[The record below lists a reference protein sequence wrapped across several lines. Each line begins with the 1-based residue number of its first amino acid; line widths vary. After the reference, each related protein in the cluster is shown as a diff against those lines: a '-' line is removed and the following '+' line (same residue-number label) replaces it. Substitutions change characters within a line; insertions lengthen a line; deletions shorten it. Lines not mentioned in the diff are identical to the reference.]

1 MRIAIELEQMGYLT
15 CKLTKAK
22 ASKSKDAPERS
33 GSGRQLKEPWQ
44 KGLEVYGL
52 EKEKQAWHL
61 TTSSQQAEGPPEQ
74 TQEVPGKTS
83 SEQHRSTDEVRNV
96 GPGC

>member
-22 ASKSKDAPERS
+22 ASKSKDTPPERS
-33 GSGRQLKEPWQ
+33 GSWRQRKEPWQ

-52 EKEKQAWHL
+52 EKEKQ
-61 TTSSQQAEGPPEQ
+61 
-74 TQEVPGKTS
+74 PGT
-83 SEQHRSTDEVRNV
+83 
-96 GPGC
+96 